1 MLPRTIC
8 LLAALSAAGAAVA
21 APRDIKFVEVDFVA
35 RTITLRNT
43 GAAAESLDAWRF
55 CSHDLDEVRRYSSP
69 SALNG
74 ITLAPGDTLTLHYEN
89 DAPKADAFAVNV
101 SSLGNV
107 AGDLLR
113 SPYAIQI
120 YFPPTSFGNGNQIAD
135 HIQWSLE
142 GLDDEVAD
150 ERSDEAEAG
159 GVWEDQTLWIET
171 SKDSLS
177 ITLNEDRIPFLPH
190 AVDDYT
196 VSAAPTPC
204 NAADSALPIGQ
215 LDIADVT
222 NFLQLFGAMN
232 AGADHAKPFGAFDI
246 ADVIEF
252 LRLFGDGCP

>member
-1 MLPRTIC
+1 VGDREHGKKYEPRATLPLRADIDFRPASWGPTFNVGKEKAMLPRTIC

-120 YFPPTSFGNGNQIAD
+120 YFPPTSFGNGNQIA
-135 HIQWSLE
+135 
-142 GLDDEVAD
+142 
-150 ERSDEAEAG
+150 
-159 GVWEDQTLWIET
+159 
-171 SKDSLS
+171 
-177 ITLNEDRIPFLPH
+177 
-190 AVDDYT
+190 
-196 VSAAPTPC
+196 
-204 NAADSALPIGQ
+204 
-215 LDIADVT
+215 
-222 NFLQLFGAMN
+222 
-232 AGADHAKPFGAFDI
+232 
-246 ADVIEF
+246 
-252 LRLFGDGCP
+252 